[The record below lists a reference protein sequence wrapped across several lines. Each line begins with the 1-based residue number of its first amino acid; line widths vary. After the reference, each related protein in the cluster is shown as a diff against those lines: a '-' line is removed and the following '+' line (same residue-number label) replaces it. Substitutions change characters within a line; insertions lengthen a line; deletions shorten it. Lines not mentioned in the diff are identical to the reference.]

1 MTGARRGTVRGG
13 ALRAVVG
20 GAVGWRGVVV
30 VGLAVTGR
38 AAVALVAEVVGV
50 VALGADVLEATG
62 AVAAT
67 DALIDADRVPDAV
80 RPAKSA

>member
-20 GAVGWRGVVV
+20 GAVGRRGVAV
-30 VGLAVTGR
+30 VGLGVSGR
-38 AAVALVAEVVGV
+38 AAVALVAAVV
-50 VALGADVLEATG
+50 GADVTATG

-67 DALIDADRVPDAV
+67 DALIDAARVPDAV
-80 RPAKSA
+80 WPANSA